1 MVNSKIS
8 KNKKLI
14 LIISVIIL
22 VILLF
27 MIIVSLIYYL
37 FIKSNKTEKERV
49 IIDQSVKDQQVDID
63 NKVIL
68 INDRFIRYDPGLYTG
83 PQSAPGVVH
92 RGPKLIKVN

>member
-1 MVNSKIS
+1 MVNGKIS

-27 MIIVSLIYYL
+27 VIIVSLIYYL
-37 FIKSNKTEKERV
+37 FIKSNKTEEERV
-49 IIDQSVKDQQVDID
+49 IQDLPAVDLD

-83 PQSAPGVVH
+83 PQSDPGVVH
-92 RGPKLIKVN
+92 RGPKLVKVN

>member
-1 MVNSKIS
+1 MVNGKIS

-14 LIISVIIL
+14 LIISIIIL

-27 MIIVSLIYYL
+27 VIIVSIIYYL
-37 FIKSNKTEKERV
+37 FIKSNKTEEERV
-49 IIDQSVKDQQVDID
+49 IQDLPVDLD

-83 PQSAPGVVH
+83 PQSAEGVVH
-92 RGPKLIKVN
+92 RGPKLVKVN